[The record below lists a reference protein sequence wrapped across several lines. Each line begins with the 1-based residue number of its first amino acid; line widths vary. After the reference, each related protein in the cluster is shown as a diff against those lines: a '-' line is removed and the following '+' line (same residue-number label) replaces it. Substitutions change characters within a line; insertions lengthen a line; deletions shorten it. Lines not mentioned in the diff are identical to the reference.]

1 MVSVSGFYSKYVLV
15 STEISSSSSGV
26 LDELGGG
33 VLDELGGGVVSK
45 IVRVKVFDFSTKLMY
60 STC

>member
-15 STEISSSSSGV
+15 PTEISSSSS
-26 LDELGGG
+26 G

-45 IVRVKVFDFSTKLMY
+45 IVRVKVFDFVTKLMY